1 MIHDERTWWR
11 DAVVYQIYPR
21 SFADSDGDGLGDIP
35 GVISRLDYLQDL
47 GVNALW
53 LSPFYTSPLHD
64 GGYDVADYRQ
74 VDPRLGSLVDV
85 DALIAQAHERGM
97 KVIFD
102 IVPNHTSSEHPWFQ
116 EVLQSPP
123 GSPAWDRYI
132 IRPGKGPDHAEPPNN
147 WRSVFHG
154 HGWSPLPNPDGTPS
168 GSWYLHLFDSTQ
180 PDLNWENPEVRDEF
194 LDILRFWFDRGLDG
208 FRIDVANG
216 LIKAE
221 GLPDAELPKANPS
234 ELDEQIQLPF
244 WDQDGVHEVYRQW
257 RAVANTYEPPRIFC
271 AEAWVPD
278 YERLG
283 NYLRPDELHTAFN
296 FEYLKA
302 GWDAQHIRSRVDAS
316 LQMHDRVGAAPTWV
330 LSNHDV
336 VRHATRLAPDE
347 PHERGL
353 RRARAATLFTMAL
366 PGSMYLYQG
375 EELGLP
381 EVLDL
386 PDEARQDP
394 IWIRSQGTDRGR
406 DGCRVPL
413 PWRAQEPSF
422 GFGPS
427 PSSWLPQ
434 PDTWA
439 EFAVDVLLTQ
449 AGSTLHFYREALAL
463 RAASPVMGD
472 GPMEWVVSPDEDVL
486 IMRRTRPGAPSITV
500 VMNLSE
506 RTVHLD
512 PGLGTE
518 VLIASSDDVAVVTT
532 DEATRVVLGAE
543 TAIWLGQ

>member
-1 MIHDERTWWR
+1 
-11 DAVVYQIYPR
+11 
-21 SFADSDGDGLGDIP
+21 
-35 GVISRLDYLQDL
+35 
-47 GVNALW
+47 
-53 LSPFYTSPLHD
+53 
-64 GGYDVADYRQ
+64 
-74 VDPRLGSLVDV
+74 
-85 DALIAQAHERGM
+85 
-97 KVIFD
+97 
-102 IVPNHTSSEHPWFQ
+102 
-116 EVLQSPP
+116 
-123 GSPAWDRYI
+123 
-132 IRPGKGPDHAEPPNN
+132 
-147 WRSVFHG
+147 
-154 HGWSPLPNPDGTPS
+154 
-168 GSWYLHLFDSTQ
+168 
-180 PDLNWENPEVRDEF
+180 
-194 LDILRFWFDRGLDG
+194 
-208 FRIDVANG
+208 
-216 LIKAE
+216 
-221 GLPDAELPKANPS
+221 
-234 ELDEQIQLPF
+234 
-244 WDQDGVHEVYRQW
+244 
-257 RAVANTYEPPRIFC
+257 
-271 AEAWVPD
+271 
-278 YERLG
+278 
-283 NYLRPDELHTAFN
+283 
-296 FEYLKA
+296 
-302 GWDAQHIRSRVDAS
+302 
-316 LQMHDRVGAAPTWV
+316 MHDRVGAAPTWV

-366 PGSMYLYQG
+366 PGSIYLYQG

-413 PWRAQEPSF
+413 PWLAHEPSF

-434 PDTWA
+434 PDSWA
-439 EFAVDVLLTQ
+439 EFAVDVLLEQ

-543 TAIWLGQ
+543 TAIWLAQ